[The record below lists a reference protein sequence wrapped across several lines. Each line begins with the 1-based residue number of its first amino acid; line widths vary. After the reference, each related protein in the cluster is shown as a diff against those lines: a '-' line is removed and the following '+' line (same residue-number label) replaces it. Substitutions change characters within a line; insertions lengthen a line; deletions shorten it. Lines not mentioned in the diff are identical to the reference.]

1 MDLPVTFWKPEFCVH
16 FPAGQT
22 VLKEGEQGDSMFILL
37 EGEVEVRVRDQVVGS
52 FSPVEVFGEMAAI
65 DKQPRSATVIAKTA
79 CKFARIDQSRF
90 KQIIPQR
97 PQFAIDV
104 MRMLVERIRWMD
116 TVTAKVDAPTA
127 DPSEKLRRDLECAR
141 TFLEAQAAQIGDL
154 LRKLKA
160 PEEPPAAAE
169 KLPEKPA

>member
-1 MDLPVTFWKPEFCVH
+1 MDLPVTFWKPEFCVQ

-22 VLKEGEQGDSMFILL
+22 VLKEGELGDSMFILI
-37 EGEVEVRVRDQVVGS
+37 EGEVEVRIRDQVVGS
-52 FSPVEVFGEMAAI
+52 FSPVEVFGEMAVI

-79 CKFARIDQSRF
+79 CKFARIDQNRF

-116 TVTAKVDAPTA
+116 TVTAKVDSANA
-127 DPSEKLRRDLECAR
+127 DSPDKLRQDLECVK
-141 TFLEAQAAQIGDL
+141 TFLETQAAQIGEL
-154 LRKLKA
+154 LQKLKP
-160 PEEPPAAAE
+160 PEQPPPATE